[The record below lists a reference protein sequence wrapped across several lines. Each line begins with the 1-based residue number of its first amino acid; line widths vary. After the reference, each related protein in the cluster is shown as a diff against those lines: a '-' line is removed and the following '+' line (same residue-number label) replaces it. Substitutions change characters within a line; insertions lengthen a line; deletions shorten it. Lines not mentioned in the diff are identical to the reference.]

1 MSTGEPSKHSSDYAS
16 LIKEPQQIVVDSKA
30 KEENRD
36 YVSQARRRRREQNTL
51 HWAFLGIV
59 WIAVLGVAFV
69 LFAKLSHLVLPP
81 RFSWLDDAHLKKL
94 DEFLTTG
101 AIGGTVVGFFK
112 SKFSDKNG

>member
-1 MSTGEPSKHSSDYAS
+1 MSTGEPSNHSSDLAS
-16 LIKEPQQIVVDSKA
+16 LIKEPQQVVVDSKA

-36 YVSQARRRRREQNTL
+36 YVSQHRRIRREQNTL

-59 WIAVLGVAFV
+59 WIAVVGVAFV

-81 RFSWLDDAHLKKL
+81 KFSWLDETQLKNL

-112 SKFSDKNG
+112 AKINEKN